1 MSEMTRILLVED
13 DVDVRPLMEH
23 VLLTAGYE
31 VDSAASVRSAT
42 LLLGR
47 RSYDL
52 VVADGRLPDGTGM
65 MAADRAAEKGVTALI
80 VTAYALSLPRE
91 ELLRYPYIEKPIL
104 PSELLREIEQTL
116 DQSAGGQG
124 SAGAT
129 EYPFPCWR
137 DEV

>member
-31 VDSAASVRSAT
+31 VDSAASVRSAAM
-42 LLLGR
+42 LLGR

-65 MAADRAAEKGVTALI
+65 MAADRAAEKGVKALI
-80 VTAYALSLPRE
+80 VTGYAFQLPRE
-91 ELLRYPYIEKPIL
+91 QLLRYPYLLKPIR
-104 PSELLREIEQTL
+104 PSELIAAVQRSIGLAS
-116 DQSAGGQG
+116 SA
-124 SAGAT
+124 
-129 EYPFPCWR
+129 
-137 DEV
+137 